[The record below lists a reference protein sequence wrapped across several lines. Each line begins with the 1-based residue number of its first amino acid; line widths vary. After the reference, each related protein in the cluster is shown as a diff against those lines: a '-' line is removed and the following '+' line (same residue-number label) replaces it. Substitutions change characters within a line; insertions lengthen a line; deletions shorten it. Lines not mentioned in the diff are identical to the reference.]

1 MQCIVH
7 GNGKDKI
14 FWRVLDHKHWPKYR
28 VPAGYNAVKIREG
41 KSAFHSNSKSNIV
54 RMVWIDPSVSISQKI
69 VGANCVVVGPL
80 GRSCNRDWDL
90 HYGWL
95 EDSLRTNY
103 MYTFSS
109 KLKALLKNLTRHGI
123 PMQRNLRC
131 KPLKNSPSNS
141 RVMIVV
147 KVQSRMSYIL
157 EDSYTSIH
165 ALIAIHLWEATN
177 EQGV

>member
-1 MQCIVH
+1 MKCIVDD
-7 GNGKDKI
+7 NGKDKI

-28 VPAGYNAVKIREG
+28 ILARYNAVKIREG
-41 KSAFHSNSKSNIV
+41 KSAFHNNSESNIV
-54 RMVWIDPSVSISQKI
+54 RMVWIDPPVSISQEI
-69 VGANCVVVGPL
+69 VGTNCVVVGPL
-80 GRSCNRDWDL
+80 GRSCNRDRDL
-90 HYGWL
+90 HDGWL

-123 PMQRNLRC
+123 SMQRNLRC
-131 KPLKNSPSNS
+131 KPLKNSPPNS

-147 KVQSRMSYIL
+147 KVQSRMPHIS

-165 ALIAIHLWEATN
+165 ALNAIHLWEATK